1 MHGFSIAN
9 DGTGPLATNNQPPS
23 SGLHQTSSVLAIVPH
38 YKCEPW
44 LSDCLDSLVRQ
55 THPLDGIVVIDDG
68 SGAPPT
74 DIVRQFPAVT
84 LLASSEN
91 VGPYRLT
98 QTVIE
103 QTTYDAYLLQDAD
116 DWSAPERLALL
127 LAAAARLGAELVGCQ
142 GWRVLD
148 EEGEVV
154 PLTYPLDVNAALEEW
169 PMRYALLHPSSLVA
183 RGLVTRLGGYAT
195 GLRFGGDLEFLHRAA
210 YAARVVNIPQFVYY
224 KRIRPGALTSRPD
237 TGLASPARQALRQI
251 ENARAHANAVR
262 AAAGE
267 PPDLRPMATADPIP
281 LQDLSGPSLRPA
293 TSGFAPDVPER
304 DGQNVASGYAP
315 AAC

>member
-1 MHGFSIAN
+1 MGGFSVAN
-9 DGTGPLATNNQPPS
+9 DGAGPLATNNQPPS

-103 QTTYDAYLLQDAD
+103 QTGYDAYTA
-116 DWSAPERLALL
+116 AGRGRLVGP
-127 LAAAARLGAELVGCQ
+127 AAAGAAADSSGATGAELIGCQ
-142 GWRVLD
+142 GYR
-148 EEGEVV
+148 GAV
-154 PLTYPLDVNAALEEW
+154 P
-169 PMRYALLHPSSLVA
+169 RGRGSSA
-183 RGLVTRLGGYAT
+183 
-195 GLRFGGDLEFLHRAA
+195 
-210 YAARVVNIPQFVYY
+210 
-224 KRIRPGALTSRPD
+224 
-237 TGLASPARQALRQI
+237 
-251 ENARAHANAVR
+251 
-262 AAAGE
+262 
-267 PPDLRPMATADPIP
+267 
-281 LQDLSGPSLRPA
+281 DLSA
-293 TSGFAPDVPER
+293 
-304 DGQNVASGYAP
+304 
-315 AAC
+315 